1 MHGITV
7 ERTIEILANSEGQK
21 IAVIGDIMLDKFFWG
36 TVNRI
41 SPEAPVPVIELQYE
55 SSHLGGAA
63 NVASNLKSLGLTP
76 ILCGVLGNDNSGE
89 EFLNLC
95 KNADLITDGII
106 LDKDRQTTVKTRI
119 IANNQHVARVD
130 REVNSVISP
139 DLQSRFLTYLKSIN
153 NLRGIIFE
161 DYNKGMLPKEFIEAI
176 IKYANENEIIVT
188 VDPKQENF
196 FTYKNVDLFK
206 PNKKEAQQAFGFTL
220 NSKENV
226 KQAGLQLLE
235 KLKCK
240 NVLITLGS
248 DGMVLFQDNGNI
260 FSVPT
265 RARQVADVSGAGD
278 TAIATYTA
286 SVAGGASVVEA
297 ASIANF
303 ASGTVCEKPGVVS
316 IEIQDLLATI
326 KRNGNS

>member
-7 ERTIEILANSEGQK
+7 ERTIEILDNSEGQK

-95 KNADLITDGII
+95 KNAGLITDGII
-106 LDKDRQTTVKTRI
+106 FDNDRQTTVKTRI

-130 REVNSVISP
+130 REVNFAISS

-303 ASGTVCEKPGVVS
+303 ASGTVCEKHGVVS

>member
-188 VDPKQENF
+188 V
-196 FTYKNVDLFK
+196 
-206 PNKKEAQQAFGFTL
+206 AQHAFGFTL